1 MCYRVFLIIY
11 QVMCEKY
18 CRLSR
23 GRMDVYLIKSFF
35 LFLINFMFL
44 LVSLNKV
51 SKDLLK
57 RCLNL
62 IKDFLNW

>member
-11 QVMCEKY
+11 QVMYEKY
-18 CRLSR
+18 CRLLR
-23 GRMDVYLIKSFF
+23 GRMDVYLIKSLF